1 MTTLVLLIGL
11 TGVAL
16 GVILHALARYQKAK
30 KEANRIAEE
39 FVNSLVSS
47 FKENEE
53 ITNDEERR

>member
-47 FKENEE
+47 FKEDEE